1 VSGQNRAGKRKEMKY
16 LAFDIET
23 AKINPPYNYDRKSH
37 RPLGISCAATFLS
50 GADEPVLW
58 HGGANH
64 KRPAK
69 RMNRKE
75 LRGLVDYLAKKVKCG
90 YKIVTWNGLGFDFD
104 ILAEE
109 SGMLNKCRSL
119 AIDQVDMMFHAVC
132 RLGYGISLDSAAKG
146 MDLVGKSENVT
157 GVSAPQLWAE
167 GRRKEVLEYVAH
179 DVEITLDLAEICETR
194 RLLCWV
200 TRSGRRR
207 KLALPNGWLPVRS
220 AEKLPRTGT
229 SWMWPQWSRARFT
242 AWLN

>member
-1 VSGQNRAGKRKEMKY
+1 MSGRTVGKRVAVKY

-23 AKINPPYNYDRKSH
+23 AKVQPQHGFDRRSH

-50 GADEPVLW
+50 GADKPVLW
-58 HGGANH
+58 HGGANG

-69 RMNRKE
+69 RMDRRE
-75 LRGLVDYLAKKVKCG
+75 LRRLIVYLEKKVKCG

-109 SGMLNKCRSL
+109 SGMLDKCRSL
-119 AIDQVDMMFHAVC
+119 AIDHVDMMFHALC

-146 MDLVGKSENVT
+146 MDLVGKSGVT
-157 GVSAPQLWAE
+157 GVSAPRRWTE
-167 GRRKEVLEYVAH
+167 GRRKEVLKYVAH
-179 DVEITLDLAEICETR
+179 DVEITLDLAEICGTR
-194 RLLCWV
+194 GLLYWI

-207 KLALPNGWLPVRS
+207 KLELPNGWLSVRS
-220 AEKLPRTGT
+220 ADKLPRTGT

-242 AWLN
+242 AWLD